1 MKDEKELVLYERK
14 IKEYLSL
21 LKGKKPG
28 EMAGKSSKDKTK
40 NALADFMLIL
50 SKHGRIW
57 PEPSDYDE
65 YCEHSTC
72 KESETTQNVK
82 RVERFFAWLEQQRR
96 ENVEVAEEYAQQD
109 LFGKSGAGIEEPETL
124 GAVEGETAQV
134 IDEPSQ
140 LDDEP
145 TTEPRAE
152 KEPSPSVEEKP
163 VPTRGGKR
171 ANAGRK
177 RLDENGEIRN
187 VKMTVYMTETTATDF
202 QALCLLKH
210 ASSATDYVLGL
221 IKGEIAKNEKAL
233 SFFREA
239 EKLIE

>member
-1 MKDEKELVLYERK
+1 MKDEKELVLYESE

-50 SKHGRIW
+50 SEHGRNW
-57 PEPSDYDE
+57 PNDSDYQE
-65 YCEHSTC
+65 YRECSTYS
-72 KESETTQNVK
+72 ENETTQN
-82 RVERFFAWLEQQRR
+82 ERRIKKFFAWLEPTRK
-96 ENVEVAEEYAQQD
+96 EKNEVAEEYTQQV
-109 LFGKSGAGIEEPETL
+109 LFGENGAGVDDGASTENTQANEGAIEPETWP
-124 GAVEGETAQV
+124 E
-134 IDEPSQ
+134 
-140 LDDEP
+140 
-145 TTEPRAE
+145 AE